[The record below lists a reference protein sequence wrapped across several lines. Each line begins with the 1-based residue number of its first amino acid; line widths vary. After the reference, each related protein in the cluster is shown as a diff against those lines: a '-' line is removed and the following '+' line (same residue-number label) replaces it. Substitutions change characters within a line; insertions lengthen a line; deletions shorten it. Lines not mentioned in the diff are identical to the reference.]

1 MRIEALRPGDRDVAT
16 TMLVRAFAP
25 DPLMNYLFSDSPIGL
40 PGGIAALMELA
51 FETRSARGWPVL
63 GARGTDG
70 TLLGV
75 AYLSIPSPAP
85 SLAGAEGDQEP
96 DRLRETRLRF
106 EATIGEASLERYRAY
121 EAAWTVG
128 APQRPHHYLGVLG
141 AAPEAQGLGVG
152 CALLDLVASIVA
164 ADPNSDGTWLDT
176 ENPRNV
182 GYYERRGFRVAAERA
197 LGSVTIWGMWRAR
210 VTS

>member
-1 MRIEALRPGDRDVAT
+1 MRIEPLRPEDRGVAT
-16 TMLVRAFAP
+16 PMLVRAFAS
-25 DPLMNYLFSDSPIGL
+25 DPLMNYLFSDAPIGV
-40 PGGIAALMELA
+40 PGGIAALMDLA
-51 FETRSARGWPVL
+51 FETRSSRGWPVL
-63 GARGTDG
+63 GARQADG
-70 TLLGV
+70 NLHGV

-85 SLAGAEGDQEP
+85 SLAGTEAEQEP

-106 EATIGEASLERYRAY
+106 EATIGPASLERYRAY

-141 AAPEAQGLGVG
+141 AAPEAQGHGVG
-152 CALLDLVASIVA
+152 CALLEAVASIVA

-210 VTS
+210 AAS